1 MVPAGRRVVMRFSW
15 LDPFLV
21 DVHLIRRC
29 YSRIFWVFE
38 DIVGGTVPRVP
49 SRLGYSPMVPRSFPL
64 GGILSISRGI
74 ELCSVFSGSPRCL
87 RLRTHRDRRRSR
99 GVADSVVCPEGL
111 MFDKVPELRL
121 GRCGVLPSSGVVS
134 I

>member
-1 MVPAGRRVVMRFSW
+1 MRFGWS
-15 LDPFLV
+15 DPFS
-21 DVHLIRRC
+21 RC
-29 YSRIFWVFE
+29 PSHQEMLYEDLWVFE

-74 ELCSVFSGSPRCL
+74 ELYSVFSESQRCFRPRI
-87 RLRTHRDRRRSR
+87 HRDRRRSR
-99 GVADSVVCPEGL
+99 GVADSAVCPEGL
-111 MFDKVPELRL
+111 MFDKVPESRL